1 MNLAQ
6 IIEALPPRVYLR
18 SGELVIH
25 FSTPGD
31 LVTRVA
37 ETQAALSAI
46 ERPELTRSDTRMRG
60 RTNGRSSLNSHGES
74 TGVAEIENYSGSAA
88 RTSEGRR
95 TDQWH
100 PSEKWCAYPTKPAR
114 KLPAMARPIQ
124 IA

>member
-6 IIEALPPRVYLR
+6 VIEVLPPRVYLR

-31 LVTRVA
+31 LVARVV
-37 ETQAALSAI
+37 ETQAALSAL

-60 RTNGRSSLNSHGES
+60 RTNGRSPSIGLGES
-74 TGVAEIENYSGSAA
+74 TSVKRRS
-88 RTSEGRR
+88 RTALGRPPGPQKGRR

-100 PSEKWCAYPTKPAR
+100 PSGKWCASPTKLAR
-114 KLPAMARPIQ
+114 ALPAMA
-124 IA
+124 